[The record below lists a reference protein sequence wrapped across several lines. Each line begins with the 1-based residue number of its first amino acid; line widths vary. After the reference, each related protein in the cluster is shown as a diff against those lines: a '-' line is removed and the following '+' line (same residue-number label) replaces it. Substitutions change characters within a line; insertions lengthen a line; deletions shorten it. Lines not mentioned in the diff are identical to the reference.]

1 MTVKWKAVKKDDSL
15 TANGTSAANFRKH
28 KPGPRG
34 AARRVRIS
42 LDVFESYFTDEML
55 ENIIT

>member
-1 MTVKWKAVKKDDSL
+1 MSIKWKAVKKDDSL
-15 TANGTSAANFRKH
+15 TANSTPAANFLKH

-34 AARRVRIS
+34 TARRASIS

>member
-15 TANGTSAANFRKH
+15 TANGTPAANFRKH

>member
-15 TANGTSAANFRKH
+15 TANGTPAANFRKH

-34 AARRVRIS
+34 AAHRVRIS

>member
-15 TANGTSAANFRKH
+15 TANGTPAANFRKH

-55 ENIIT
+55 EKIIT

>member
-15 TANGTSAANFRKH
+15 TANSTPAANFPIH

-42 LDVFESYFTDEML
+42 LDVLESYFTDEML
-55 ENIIT
+55 EKIIT

>member
-15 TANGTSAANFRKH
+15 TANGTPAANFRKH

-55 ENIIT
+55 ENVIT